1 MKYIILFLML
11 FLLLTATFAGATDS
25 VEAPKNCTQCGMD
38 RSMFAQSRMLV
49 VYADR
54 TAVGVCSLH
63 CAAAELHNNKEKLV
77 SALMVADFATK
88 KLIDARS
95 AVWVVGGR
103 KSGVMTARAKWAFDS
118 AEEARRFMAENGGTV
133 NSFDQAMSAATIEVL
148 EQAEEE
154 KTVENEMLR
163 EMR

>member
-11 FLLLTATFAGATDS
+11 LLLLTATFSGATDS
-25 VEAPKNCTQCGMD
+25 VEAPKSCTQCGMD

-49 VYADR
+49 VYADG

-63 CAAAELHNNKEKLV
+63 CAAAELHYKDKQV
-77 SALMVADFATK
+77 SSLMVADYATK

-103 KSGVMTARAKWAFDS
+103 KSGVMTARAKWAFGS
-118 AEEARRFMAENGGTV
+118 AEEARRFVVENGGTV
-133 NSFDQAMSAATIEVL
+133 STFDQAMSAATIEVL
-148 EQAEEE
+148 EQAEED